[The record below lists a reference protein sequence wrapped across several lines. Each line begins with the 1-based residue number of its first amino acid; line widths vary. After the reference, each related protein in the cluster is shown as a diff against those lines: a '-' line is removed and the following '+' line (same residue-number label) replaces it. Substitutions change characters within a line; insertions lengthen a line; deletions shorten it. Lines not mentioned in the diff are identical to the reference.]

1 MRTLIFVVLMFA
13 VFISV
18 GNVYAGPIEETGPY
32 LGLEYGRD
40 TGLGEDDVRFT
51 VSRIISAA
59 LGLLG
64 TIALV
69 LIIYAGFKWMTAG
82 GNEEEATDAKK
93 ILYAAVIGLAIILTA
108 YSITR
113 FVTSQLF
120 KATTGADYFGTVDDK

>member
-1 MRTLIFVVLMFA
+1 MKKLLFVVLMLA
-13 VFISV
+13 VFINV

-40 TGLGEDDVRFT
+40 TGLGESDVRFT

-69 LIIYAGFKWMTAG
+69 LILYAGFKWMTAG